1 MRAMTRQAPACN
13 STMSTHSPEA
23 ATIAAATSGCM
34 RPPDSR
40 VTVPQAL
47 MTVGTP
53 KRCVDAHAAMRIGW
67 RTRSAAF
74 SPIMIVAALV
84 LPEIT
89 VGMIEASTTR
99 SPSMP

>member
-1 MRAMTRQAPACN
+1 MRAGSRPARHADAASNIPADAPEVTMPASAPVTRAITRQAPACN
-13 STMSTHSPEA
+13 STMSTHSVEA

-53 KRCVDAHAAMRIGW
+53 KFW
-67 RTRSAAF
+67 
-74 SPIMIVAALV
+74 
-84 LPEIT
+84 
-89 VGMIEASTTR
+89 
-99 SPSMP
+99 